1 MMISAVK
8 QSTRIVME
16 LLPENLQTLQGKVAI
31 ITGASRGIGRA
42 IAREL
47 AKFGASVVVN
57 YASSSQA
64 ADELVSEI
72 TQAGG
77 SAIALAADV
86 SKEEQVDALINAAIE
101 KFNRVDILVNNAG
114 ITRDTLLLRMKPEDW
129 QAVIDLNLT
138 GVFLCTRAASKIML
152 KQRSGRIINIT
163 SVAGLMGN
171 PGQANYS
178 AAKAGVIGFTKTVAK
193 ELASRGITVN
203 AVAPGFIATDMTSN
217 LDAEGILKYIPLG
230 RYGQPEDIAG
240 MVRFLAADPAAGYI
254 TGQVFNV
261 DGGMVMA

>member
-1 MMISAVK
+1 
-8 QSTRIVME
+8 ME

-31 ITGASRGIGRA
+31 VTGASRGIGRA

-101 KFNRVDILVNNAG
+101 KFNRLDILVNNAG

-230 RYGQPEDIAG
+230 RYGQPEEIAG
-240 MVRFLAADPAAGYI
+240 MVRFLAADPAASYI

>member
-1 MMISAVK
+1 
-8 QSTRIVME
+8 ME
-16 LLPENLQTLQGKVAI
+16 ALQTHSPGLTDRVAI

-42 IAREL
+42 IAL
-47 AKFGASVVVN
+47 ALAAEGANVVVN
-57 YASSSQA
+57 YASSSAA
-64 ADELVSEI
+64 ADEVVKAI
-72 TQAGG
+72 TDGGG
-77 SAIALAADV
+77 SAIALQADV
-86 SKEEQVDALINAAIE
+86 SKLEQVDALLKE
-101 KFNRVDILVNNAG
+101 TLDKFGRVDVLVNNAG

-138 GVFLCTRAASKIML
+138 GVFLCTRAVSKVML
-152 KQRSGRIINIT
+152 KQRSGRIINIA
-163 SVAGLMGN
+163 SVAGQMGN

-203 AVAPGFIATDMTSN
+203 AVAPGFIATDMTS
-217 LDAEGILKYIPLG
+217 EIKSEEILKYIPLA
-230 RYGQPEDIAG
+230 RYGQPEEVAG
-240 MVRFLAADPAAGYI
+240 MVRFLAADPAAAYI

>member
-1 MMISAVK
+1 
-8 QSTRIVME
+8 ME
-16 LLPENLQTLQGKVAI
+16 LLQGQVAI
-31 ITGASRGIGRA
+31 VTGASRGIGRA
-42 IAREL
+42 IALEL
-47 AKFGASVVVN
+47 AKQGATIIVN
-57 YASSSQA
+57 YASSSGA
-64 ADELVSEI
+64 ADNVVAEI
-72 TQAGG
+72 SAEGG
-77 SAIALAADV
+77 QAIALQADV
-86 SKEEQVDALINAAIE
+86 SQAEQVDTLFSTVMD
-101 KFNRVDILVNNAG
+101 KFKRIDIIVNNAG

-152 KQRSGRIINIT
+152 KQRSGRIINIA
-163 SVAGLMGN
+163 SVAGQMGN

-217 LDAEGILKYIPLG
+217 LSNTEDILKYIPLG
-230 RYGQPEDIAG
+230 RYGQPEEIAG
-240 MVRFLAADPAAGYI
+240 MVRFLAADPAAAYI